1 MVSTLN
7 EMANKLQSFIIDIQS
22 DAHNSTAANLN
33 VAKYNNLK
41 LSMDETIRY
50 PHISIRIGIS
60 GATFSLK
67 DGVRMEG
74 GLGSDEKY
82 VRKWLG
88 HNTVSQELTEIYDD
102 FIENLNY
109 SGKMMTDESDD
120 YALEQGTD
128 GKVKSV
134 YEARAAVGRNKKN
147 ISYERELEIKE
158 EIKEY
163 LDSSSRKLI

>member
-7 EMANKLQSFIIDIQS
+7 EMANKLQAFIIDIQS

-33 VAKYNNLK
+33 VSKYNNLK

-50 PHISIRIGIS
+50 PHIIIRIGIS

-88 HNTVSQELTEIYDD
+88 HNTVSSDLTDIYND
-102 FIENLNY
+102 FMDNLKFA
-109 SGKMMTDESDD
+109 GKLMDEADD
-120 YALEQGTD
+120 YALEQD
-128 GKVKSV
+128 SNGKIKKV
-134 YEARAAVGRNKKN
+134 YEARAAVGRSKG
-147 ISYERELEIKE
+147 ILTEERELEIKE
-158 EIKEY
+158 EIKSF
-163 LDSSSRKLI
+163 LDSTSRKLY